1 MSIATS
7 SVADSLD
14 GLHNK
19 FSDDYK
25 DKLNEIVFAK
35 LTQIQHDMI
44 SFGLPLPQIKSMI
57 SKYIKLSRIFP
68 QDSAEAVL
76 ERLRMAEEEQ
86 KIRKKQQML
95 IDDVLFD
102 E

>member
-7 SVADSLD
+7 SVAESLD

-35 LTQIQHDMI
+35 LT
-44 SFGLPLPQIKSMI
+44 
-57 SKYIKLSRIFP
+57 
-68 QDSAEAVL
+68 
-76 ERLRMAEEEQ
+76 
-86 KIRKKQQML
+86 
-95 IDDVLFD
+95 
-102 E
+102 